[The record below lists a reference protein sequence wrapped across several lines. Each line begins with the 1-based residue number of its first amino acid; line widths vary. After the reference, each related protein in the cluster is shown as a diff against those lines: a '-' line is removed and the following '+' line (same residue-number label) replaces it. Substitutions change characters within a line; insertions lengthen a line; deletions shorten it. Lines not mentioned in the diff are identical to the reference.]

1 MACQMRRPCSIVWV
15 MEHFALELGR
25 HPCLWASHASWG
37 LSDGGADIVLVVAR
51 GLLPDWLVWG
61 GSERPTWLGLVHGWD
76 WGLVD
81 SSGWTSRPRA
91 SWHGIIGTF
100 RDSITLFGRA
110 SDPNTDL
117 ALLTHGSSCGLE
129 LVSRPFGWL
138 LPQRRVVKHWGL
150 ELFLCGLL
158 LLLMALSV
166 ASQARVLPRVHH
178 CEICIINLQI

>member
-1 MACQMRRPCSIVWV
+1 MFYWTFFFDVLLWWV
-15 MEHFALELGR
+15 CCCMFNLNDGR
-25 HPCLWASHASWG
+25 
-37 LSDGGADIVLVVAR
+37 ADVVLVVAT

-61 GSERPTWLGLVHGWD
+61 GTERPTGFGLVHGWD

-81 SSGWTSRPRA
+81 SSGRTSRPRA

-100 RDSITLFGRA
+100 RDSITLFSWA
-110 SDPNTDL
+110 SDPNTYL
-117 ALLTHGSSCGLE
+117 SLLTHSSSCGLE
-129 LVSRPFGWL
+129 LVIRPLRWL
-138 LPQRRVVKHWGL
+138 LPQRRVVKHRGL